1 MSDIYVK
8 AAATLHELFAQRKEI
23 AAQAGKKL
31 RSSGKNAKKKMRTR
45 WERAQGYLLSAL
57 LGSILTLIAINSY
70 AGKLDSIHDT
80 AAEDSETEQQRAITV
95 AETVAAAKTA
105 KQDSEARELA
115 RLLYCMVPNHSRE
128 DQEAVCWCAINRAE
142 SSLYPD
148 TIAGVVQQPSQWV
161 GYSADAPVIAQ
172 YYDIAQSV
180 LSYWRS
186 GEPRPVT
193 PDFLW
198 LDWSKTGV
206 ELRNSFEITKDTR
219 YWHG

>member
-1 MSDIYVK
+1 MSEIYVK

-23 AAQAGKKL
+23 AAQAGKRL
-31 RSSGKNAKKKMRTR
+31 RKTGRSAKKNMRNR

-57 LGSILTLIAINSY
+57 IGSILTLLAINCY
-70 AGKLDSIHDT
+70 AGTLDSIHDP
-80 AAEDSETEQQRAITV
+80 AYREEAEEEQQRVLTVTDTV
-95 AETVAAAKTA
+95 AEVR
-105 KQDSEARELA
+105 QDTEARELA

-128 DQEAVCWCAINRAE
+128 DQERVCWCAINRCE
-142 SSLYPD
+142 SGMYPD

-180 LSYWRS
+180 LSAWH
-186 GEPRPVT
+186 GGDPRPVT

-198 LDWSKTGV
+198 LDWSKTSV
-206 ELRNSFEITKDTR
+206 ELRNSFEITKETR
-219 YWHG
+219 YW